1 MIVPMII
8 LKSVESILLKKL
20 TSVLSSIKNRLSI
33 QNLVSIGALF
43 AFVGFLSDSS
53 SIISFVNQLRGEE
66 EASLAVVRA
75 RLKPFRINAVVP
87 ENQDDVFV
95 QLQLRNY
102 GKDPVYLTSTQI
114 EVTKSETAKV
124 GRAGATGMC
133 VLTDNPN
140 ANTPIKVESGA
151 SVWVRVSKSIHLQG
165 LSAWLT
171 EETLKDIHVPTPED
185 PFTISEN
192 FFVAE
197 VNRKFGELYG
207 ADAAL
212 KVTVYSGNRKELQTF
227 SFRLAEGKDI
237 FAKDGSLQQDW
248 FIANWMYPRWR
259 SAGVGASC
267 EDEPS

>member
-1 MIVPMII
+1 MNI
-8 LKSVESILLKKL
+8 LKSVESILLRKL
-20 TSVLSSIKNRLSI
+20 VSVLSSLKNRPAI
-33 QNLVSIGALF
+33 RNMVSIGALF

-53 SIISFVNQLRGEE
+53 SIISFVNQLRGEDK
-66 EASLAVVRA
+66 APLTVVRA
-75 RLKPFRINAVVP
+75 RLKPFRISPVAP

-102 GKDPVYLTSTQI
+102 GNDPVYLTSAKI
-114 EVTKSETAKV
+114 EVTKSNTAKV
-124 GRAGATGMC
+124 GKAAVTGMC
-133 VLTDNPN
+133 ALTDNPN
-140 ANTPIKVESGA
+140 ANTPIKVEPGA
-151 SVWVRVSKSIHLQG
+151 SIWVRVSDSIHLQG

-185 PFTISEN
+185 PFTITEN
-192 FFVAE
+192 FFVDE

-207 ADAAL
+207 PNAAL

-237 FAKDGSLQQDW
+237 FSKDGSLQQDW

-259 SAGVGASC
+259 PAGVGASC